1 MKPQHDRTADVDVVL
16 DLRGAHDFAAAIAR
30 PPVLTHDQ
38 IRKPARRGKSPAM
51 TRRFVRS

>member
-1 MKPQHDRTADVDVVL
+1 
-16 DLRGAHDFAAAIAR
+16 
-30 PPVLTHDQ
+30 VLTHDQ